1 MAGDTLHIGICDD
14 NREDLWRIE
23 EAVRAGI
30 SKIKIPVTLESRL
43 FETGEDMYEA
53 SRQESFDMF
62 FLDIEMP
69 KLDGFKLAKKICS
82 GNPQVC
88 LIFVSAHDSFV
99 FDSQEYMPFWFVRKG
114 MLEKDML
121 LALQK
126 YFDVTAFKRV
136 HYRLKEGL
144 GYRNLFLQDIMYI
157 ECQGHC

>member
-1 MAGDTLHIGICDD
+1 MAGEMLHIGICDD
-14 NREDLWRIE
+14 DKEDLLRIE
-23 EAVRAGI
+23 KAVREGI
-30 SKIKIPVTLESRL
+30 SKINVPVTLESHL
-43 FETGEDMYEA
+43 FEAGEDLYEA
-53 SRQESFDMF
+53 SMQERFDLF

-69 KLDGFKLAKKICS
+69 GLDGFKLAKKICS

-126 YFDVTAFKRV
+126 YFEVTALKRI
-136 HYRLKEGL
+136 HYSLKEGM
-144 GYRNLFLQDIMYI
+144 G
-157 ECQGHC
+157 